1 MENKIIAIIPARGGS
16 KRVPKKNIKELKG
29 KPLIEWTLEAAYKS
43 KLLDEVIVSTDDKDI
58 EEFIKRGEVVIRRP
72 DHLAQDWSRSVD
84 VMIDALRLMGNCI
97 VVCLQ
102 PTSPFR
108 TTNDIDNAINI
119 YKNHR
124 CESVISVVEAGKK
137 QCWMMRTRGKYIT
150 PVYGH
155 KYLNRQT
162 QDLPK
167 VYIPNGAIF
176 ISSKNYLLKYQSFYT
191 NYVMP
196 YIMPP
201 ERSIDIDDFKDFE
214 IAEQIAE

>member
-1 MENKIIAIIPARGGS
+1 MDKKIIAIIPARGGS

-29 KPLIEWTLEAAYKS
+29 KPLIEWTLDAAYNS

-58 EEFIKRGEVVIRRP
+58 EEFIKRGEVVVRRP
-72 DHLAQDWSRSVD
+72 DYLAQDWSRSVD
-84 VMIDALRLMGNCI
+84 VVLDALKWKDNC
-97 VVCLQ
+97 VAVCLQ

-108 TTNDIDNAINI
+108 TAEDIDKAINL
-119 YKNHR
+119 YNTRR
-124 CESVISVVEAGKK
+124 CESVIAVVEAGSK
-137 QCWMMRTRGKYIT
+137 QCWMMKSKGSYVT

-155 KYLNRQT
+155 KYISRRT

-176 ISSKNYLLKYQSFYT
+176 VSSKNYLLKYQSFYT
-191 NYVMP
+191 DMILP

-214 IAEQIAE
+214 IAEQINV